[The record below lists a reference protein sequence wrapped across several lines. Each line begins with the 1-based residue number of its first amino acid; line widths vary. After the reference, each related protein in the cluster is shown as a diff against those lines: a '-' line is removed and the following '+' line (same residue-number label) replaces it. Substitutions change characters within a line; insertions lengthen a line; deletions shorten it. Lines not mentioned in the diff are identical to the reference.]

1 MRSNLLAGILI
12 LSLAVNAAVLGALGY
27 HYFIKQPPQ
36 SGPIPCFSTGGGHFY
51 QSLGLSEA
59 QLEKMG
65 PLAHAF
71 HQRMGEMKASMEQKR
86 DLLIDLLQRGD
97 DPDRINAL
105 RTEMASIQDTI
116 QKAVISHI
124 ADIKKVLD
132 LKQQEQFFDL
142 MRQSMNCPGTSISPA
157 SGGNR

>member
-12 LSLAVNAAVLGALGY
+12 LSLAVNAAVLGTLGY
-27 HYFIKQPPQ
+27 HYFIKQPQ
-36 SGPIPCFSTGGGHFY
+36 SAPTPCFSTGDGHFY

-59 QLEKMG
+59 QLEKME

-71 HQRMGEMKASMEQKR
+71 HRRMAEMKASMEQKK

-97 DPDRINAL
+97 DPDRTDAL

-124 ADIKKVLD
+124 ADIKKVLNS
-132 LKQQEQFFDL
+132 KQQEQFFNL
-142 MRQSMNCPGTSISPA
+142 MRQSKNCPGTSLSPPI
-157 SGGNR
+157 GGNR

>member
-1 MRSNLLAGILI
+1 MRSNWLAAILI
-12 LSLAVNAAVLGALGY
+12 LSLAVNAAVLGTLGY
-27 HYFIKQPPQ
+27 HYFIKQPK
-36 SGPIPCFSTGGGHFY
+36 SGPTTCFSTGDGHFY

-71 HQRMGEMKASMEQKR
+71 HQRMAEMKASMEQKKN
-86 DLLIDLLQRGD
+86 LLIDLLQRGD
-97 DPDRINAL
+97 DPDRIDAL

-124 ADIKKVLD
+124 ADIKKVLNS
-132 LKQQEQFFDL
+132 KQQEQFFNF
-142 MRQSMNCPGTSISPA
+142 MRQSMNCPGTSLSPPI
-157 SGGNR
+157 GGNR